1 MKQKRANEKRV
12 KRTSIKKKFILSMSV
27 TTLVASCL
35 LAGTFI
41 TYSYKQIKTSTE
53 EQNSSI
59 AQSSGQNIDTYLS
72 KYESSIKE
80 VASGIGT
87 VDNGKDKNV
96 MITNLLKNA
105 QNNDKSLVDTYYISA
120 KTGFMDIF
128 PWSPYPGVAR
138 DLKAF
143 KDTKAKGDIVWFDV
157 YKDKG
162 GTKEMMISITYPVKQ
177 NGKFIGALGY
187 DISLTSIGD
196 VRTTLEK
203 GNSNKLIFLDNKGTL
218 ISSSLFTQMG
228 KNVAPSFS
236 GKYDDKGIEDILA
249 NKEGF
254 SKQYSWA
261 DKVYS
266 DKKGTTN
273 ATIAGTN
280 YDASYSTIEGL
291 NWKVVSLKP
300 ESVVTS
306 KVNYLVKLSI
316 IVLVVTLMIVVLLA
330 AITSD
335 KLVKGIKHIKD
346 VVNKTAKG
354 DLTILLD
361 IRSGDELE
369 DLSNDFNDMTR
380 NLNSLISE
388 LNQKFKAVQETAS
401 SLITISKQNSLAIGE
416 VTESI
421 EEISSGTQGQ
431 TQQIENGAAAIV
443 SLGHEIETISDK
455 SNLIE
460 NLLNKT
466 TNDIGKGNNDVRTL
480 EGSYAKLETSLGMV
494 SEIISELNKKSNN
507 IAEVTNVISDISEQT
522 NLLSLNA
529 SIEAARAGEAG
540 KGFAVVAEEVKELA
554 EKSKDSSLNIKE
566 IIDSIITDTSSAV
579 EFMNKTNGINQ
590 IQKEAVTNINM
601 SMQEITSSIDEVLS
615 QVKEEIQG
623 IKKTTADKDNVV
635 TMIDGISEVAQETS
649 ASTEQI
655 VASMEEQSAS
665 SEEVNNH
672 ANNLIVLI
680 EELQGKL
687 EMFKF
692 E

>member
-1 MKQKRANEKRV
+1 MKEIKAKEKRV
-12 KRTSIKKKFILSMSV
+12 KRTSIKKKFILSMSL
-27 TTLVASCL
+27 TTLVASCV

-41 TYSYKQIKTSTE
+41 TYSYKQIKSSTE
-53 EQNSSI
+53 EQNSII

-80 VASGIGT
+80 VANGIGT

-96 MITNLLKNA
+96 MITNILKNA
-105 QNNDKSLVDTYYISA
+105 KNNDKSLVATYYISA
-120 KTGFMDIF
+120 KTGFMDIV
-128 PWSPYPGVAR
+128 PWVSFKGA
-138 DLKAF
+138 LNTKTF
-143 KDTKAKGDIVWFDV
+143 KDTKAKGDTVWFDV
-157 YKDKG
+157 YKDTG
-162 GTKEMMISITYPVKQ
+162 GTKQMMISITYPVKQ

-187 DISLTSIGD
+187 DISLASLGD
-196 VRTTLEK
+196 VRTNLEK

-228 KNVAPSFS
+228 KNIVPSFS
-236 GKYDDKGIEDILA
+236 GKSDDKGTIDIVA
-249 NKEGF
+249 NKKDF

-266 DKKGTTN
+266 DKKGTTK
-273 ATIAGTN
+273 ATIGGTT

-291 NWKVVSLKP
+291 NWKMISLKP

-306 KVNYLVKLSI
+306 KVNYLVMLSI
-316 IVLVVTLMIVVLLA
+316 IVLVVSLILVVLLA
-330 AITSD
+330 FITSD
-335 KLVKGIKHIKD
+335 KMVKGIKRIKD

-354 DLTILLD
+354 DLTLLLD
-361 IRSGDELE
+361 IRTGDELE
-369 DLSNDFNDMTR
+369 DLSHDFNDMTG

-388 LNQKFKAVQETAS
+388 LNQKFKAVQGTAS
-401 SLITISKQNSLAIGE
+401 SLITISEQNSMAIGE
-416 VTESI
+416 VTKSI

-431 TQQIENGAAAIV
+431 TQQIEDGAIAIV

-480 EGSYAKLETSLGMV
+480 EGSYANLETSLGMV

-540 KGFAVVAEEVKELA
+540 KGFAVVADEVKKLA
-554 EKSKDSSLNIKE
+554 EKSKDSSLSIKE

-590 IQKEAVTNINM
+590 IQKEAVTNINT
-601 SMQEITSSIDEVLS
+601 SMQGITSSIDQVLC
-615 QVKEEIQG
+615 QVKEELQG
-623 IKKTTADKDNVV
+623 IKTTNENKDNVV

-649 ASTEQI
+649 ASTQQI

-665 SEEVNNH
+665 SEEVNSH
-672 ANNLIVLI
+672 ANNLIALI

>member
-1 MKQKRANEKRV
+1 MKEKRAKEKGV
-12 KRTSIKKKFILSMSV
+12 KRTSIKKKFILSMSL
-27 TTLVASCL
+27 TTLVASCV

-41 TYSYKQIKTSTE
+41 TYSYRQIKTSTD

-59 AQSSGQNIDTYLS
+59 AQSSGQNINTYLS
-72 KYESSIKE
+72 KYESAIKE
-80 VASGIGT
+80 VASGIET

-96 MITNLLKNA
+96 MITNILKNA
-105 QNNDKSLVDTYYISA
+105 QNNDKSLVDTFYISA

-128 PWSPYPGVAR
+128 PWNPYPGVAR

-162 GTKEMMISITYPVKQ
+162 ATGKMMITITYPVKQ
-177 NGKFIGALGY
+177 NGKFIGAVGY
-187 DISLTSIGD
+187 DISLTSMGD

-236 GKYDDKGIEDILA
+236 EKSDDKGIEDILA
-249 NKEGF
+249 NKEDF

-266 DKKGTTN
+266 DKKGSTK
-273 ATIAGTN
+273 ATIAGTT

-291 NWKVVSLKP
+291 NWKMISLKP

-306 KVNYLVKLSI
+306 KISYLVRLSI
-316 IVLVVTLMIVVLLA
+316 IVLVVALILVVLLA
-330 AITSD
+330 FITSD
-335 KLVKGIKHIKD
+335 KLVKGIKHIKE

-361 IRSGDELE
+361 INSGDELE
-369 DLSNDFNDMTR
+369 DLSDDFNDMTR
-380 NLNSLISE
+380 NLNSLIAE

-416 VTESI
+416 VTKSI
-421 EEISSGTQGQ
+421 GEISSGTQGQ
-431 TQQIENGAAAIV
+431 TQQIEDGAVAIV
-443 SLGHEIETISDK
+443 SLGHEIEIISDK

-494 SEIISELNKKSNN
+494 SEIISDLNKKSNN
-507 IAEVTNVISDISEQT
+507 IAEVTNVIADISEQT

-529 SIEAARAGEAG
+529 SIEAARAGESG
-540 KGFAVVAEEVKELA
+540 KGFAVVAEEVKQLA
-554 EKSKDSSLNIKE
+554 EKSKDSSLSIKE

-615 QVKEEIQG
+615 QVKEELQG
-623 IKKTTADKDNVV
+623 IKKTTGDKDNVV

-680 EELQGKL
+680 EELEGKL